1 MNIECSDFFT
11 VIFLIL
17 KITYR
22 DFADF
27 YHRDFFCSRTDGEI
41 DSRRRNEVII
51 FDSVQ
56 SAVGYRL

>member
-1 MNIECSDFFT
+1 LNAAILFT

-27 YHRDFFCSRTDGEI
+27 YHRDFLA
-41 DSRRRNEVII
+41 
-51 FDSVQ
+51 
-56 SAVGYRL
+56 AVLMGKSILVAETKL